1 VEHAWSN
8 IITLEE
14 DGAWWLQVCA
24 LFVYW
29 IVACLV
35 WGTYPLIPPRYQN
48 YVCIHLGSIG
58 IVLLQQL
65 LHIQPA
71 LANTWLSLIRYGW
84 ATHFVIASTCLTIMF
99 AYAWHFLEHTL
110 HARAK
115 RL

>member
-1 VEHAWSN
+1 MLGGYKYVHFFA
-8 IITLEE
+8 
-14 DGAWWLQVCA
+14 
-24 LFVYW
+24 YW

-35 WGTYPLIPPRYQN
+35 WGTYPLISPRYHN

-65 LHIQPA
+65 LHIQHA
-71 LANTWLSLIRYGW
+71 LGNTWLSLIRYGW
-84 ATHFVIASTCLTIMF
+84 ATHFVIAFSCLAIMF

-110 HARAK
+110 YMRAK